1 MKTILIIAAL
11 DKKGLEIRYCLE
23 RIKKFGA
30 AALLM
35 DSGIHGEPSIPA
47 DITREAVSGA
57 AGLTMDDVKKIPSEA
72 EALGVQTKGAGVL
85 ASKLAEEVKIHGVL
99 GIGSSMVPCLEIGV
113 MKLLPLGMPKI
124 MVTSKAGD
132 PSVIKQTIGAKDIC
146 MFNSVSDVVGL
157 NPLTESVLRRA
168 CGAVVG
174 MADAQVPFT
183 DDKKKTVALMAK
195 STTDSVNQTLR
206 YRIAAAG
213 FEPVSFSCSGYGPA
227 NLEQVIADGVIDGG
241 VIELSSDWLD
251 RLAGG
256 EFSPPRNRYENAGN
270 MGLPQ
275 VFVPASCDFIA
286 AAPGT
291 FEGRKSVHLNKQ
303 ITLFRSS
310 REELFQAGKQI
321 GEKLAKSSSPVTVVI
336 PLKGFSKHDREDE
349 PLWNPAANQGF
360 IDGISVFEDQLK
372 INKVD
377 AHITDS
383 KFIDAV
389 MDAFLK
395 NVTQA

>member
-23 RIKKFGA
+23 QIKKIGA

-57 AGLTMDDVKKIPSEA
+57 AGLTMDGVKKIPSEA
-72 EALGVQTKGAGVL
+72 EAFGVQTKGAGVL
-85 ASKLAEEVKIHGVL
+85 ASKLAEEGKIHGVL

-124 MVTSKAGD
+124 MVTSQADD
-132 PSVIKQTIGAKDIC
+132 PAVIKQAVGAKDIC
-146 MFNSVSDVVGL
+146 MFHSVSEVVGL
-157 NPLTESVLRRA
+157 NPLTEGVLRRA

-174 MADAQVPFT
+174 MAGAQVPFA
-183 DDKKKTVALMAK
+183 DHKKKTVALMAK

-213 FEPVSFSCSGYGPA
+213 FEPVSFNCSGYGPL
-227 NLEQVIADGVIDGG
+227 NLEQVITDGLIDGG

-251 RLAGG
+251 SLAGG
-256 EFSPPRNRYENAGN
+256 ESFPPKNRYENAGY

-275 VFVPASCDFIA
+275 VFVPGSCDFIA
-286 AAPGT
+286 AVPEA
-291 FEGRKSVHLNKQ
+291 FEGRKSVPLNKQ

-310 REELFQAGKQI
+310 REELFRAGKQI
-321 GEKLAKSSSPVTVVI
+321 GEKLARSESPVTVVI
-336 PLKGFSKHDREDE
+336 PMKGFSEYDREDK
-349 PLWNPAANQGF
+349 PLWDPAANQGF
-360 IDGISVFEDQLK
+360 IDGISAFKDQLE
-372 INKVD
+372 IIKVD
-377 AHITDS
+377 AHITDL

-389 MDAFLK
+389 MNAFLK
-395 NVTQA
+395 NVTRA